1 MCWKGGTEPAVSKR
15 ELPPLPVP
23 PVCEGRGPHR
33 TARSGFCI
41 SLSFSIILNIL
52 KNKILELEE
61 MRNVPSIQNVSYKT
75 SRVAGAFSECCLQGA
90 CKPRIIP
97 MLILR
102 LLRLQLE
109 ELLTLSLPKCW
120 DLVPF
125 LIFYRTPSILQV
137 TSFKDCQLY

>member
-1 MCWKGGTEPAVSKR
+1 
-15 ELPPLPVP
+15 
-23 PVCEGRGPHR
+23 
-33 TARSGFCI
+33 
-41 SLSFSIILNIL
+41 
-52 KNKILELEE
+52 

-75 SRVAGAFSECCLQGA
+75 SGVAEASRECCLQGA

-109 ELLTLSLPKCW
+109 ELLTLSLPKYL

-125 LIFYRTPSILQV
+125 LSQNTFNSASDFL
-137 TSFKDCQLY
+137 